1 MSMSHYVKGVR
12 DLDAKFADMIQL
24 KLACEKANISYPA
37 ELEEYFDGETCES
50 EKYLRAQMEEMD
62 LPDEAV
68 KQLKLEYKDGYE
80 VDISKLP
87 KECKAIRFEISY

>member
-12 DLDAKFADMIQL
+12 DLDAKFTDMIQL
-24 KLACEKANISYPA
+24 KLACEKAKIPYPP
-37 ELEEYFDGETCES
+37 ELKEYFDGEVGES
-50 EKYLRAQMEEMD
+50 EDYLRTAMEEMD

-68 KQLKLEYKDGYE
+68 KQLDLEYNDGYE